1 MNNST
6 DVIIVGAGFAG
17 LTAAKAL
24 LQAGKTVRI
33 LEARSRVGG
42 RVHTE
47 HFDDFYL
54 DMGGTWVGPSQDRVY
69 AMLKEYQLATFPTY
83 DEGKSTLIMNGK
95 RKNYKG
101 LIPPLP
107 IPALLS
113 LDFAIKKIN
122 KLSKTVDLSSPWN
135 TPNAQH
141 WDSMTLQTWMN
152 QQMRFKTA
160 RKLFGIAS
168 EAIWAAHPN
177 EVSMLHALFYTKS
190 GRDFDTLM
198 NVKNGAQEERILG
211 GAQTLALKIADA
223 LPENTILL
231 NHRVDSIVQDEQG
244 VEVIGK
250 DFHYHASKVVVAIP
264 PTLTHKIQF
273 SPALPANRQQLVQ
286 RMPMGSV
293 WKCYAVYEKPF
304 WRAKELNGLA
314 ASDEG
319 YVSVTFDNSPKDG
332 SKGIMMGFVL
342 ANQAKAFS
350 LLSEAQRKEVVLKQF
365 TQFFGKEAQAPLF
378 YVDKS
383 WAEEEFSGGCYA
395 GLMPTGAWTS
405 LGKHLREPIK
415 NIHWAGT
422 ETAEIW
428 NGYIDGAIR
437 SGERVADEILGK
449 I

>member
-24 LQAGKTVRI
+24 LQAGKTVRV
-33 LEARSRVGG
+33 LEARPRVGG

-47 HFDDFYL
+47 HFEGFYL

-69 AMLKEYQLATFPTY
+69 AMLKEYHLATFPTY
-83 DEGKSTLIMNGK
+83 DEGKSTLMMNGK

-113 LDFAIKKIN
+113 LDFAIKTIN

-135 TPNAQH
+135 TPNAYH
-141 WDSMTLQTWMN
+141 WDSMTLQSWIN

-177 EVSMLHALFYTKS
+177 EISMLHALFYTKS

-211 GAQTLALKIADA
+211 GAQTLAIKMADA

-231 NHRVDSIVQDEQG
+231 NHRVDAIVQDEHG
-244 VEVIGK
+244 VEVTGK
-250 DFHYHASKVVVAIP
+250 DFHYHASKIIVAIP
-264 PTLTHKIQF
+264 PTLTHKIRF

-304 WRAKELNGLA
+304 WREKGLNGLA

-350 LLSEAQRKEVVLKQF
+350 LLSEQQRREVVLKQF
-365 TQFFGKEAQAPLF
+365 GQFFGEEAQTPLF

-405 LGKHLREPIK
+405 LGKHLREPVG

-437 SGERVADEILGK
+437 SGERVVSEILEK
-449 I
+449 K